1 MAFREKHAWLSLLA
15 MVVIYGAYFL
25 SLSRAGAQAGGFH
38 LGLLDA
44 IIAFVVIQVV
54 LTTALALY
62 KPGEAVAPRDERE
75 KLIDLRANR
84 VAYAALATSL
94 ACACFFGAF
103 DPPIRFGTNALLFI
117 LVAAEVLRAACQIV
131 QYRRA

>member
-1 MAFREKHAWLSLLA
+1 MSFREKHAWISLLA
-15 MVVIYGAYFL
+15 KVVIYGAYFW
-25 SLSRAGAQAGGFH
+25 SVNHAGGFH
-38 LGLLDA
+38 MGLLEA
-44 IIAFVVIQVV
+44 IVAFVVIQVV